1 MQQSNRSIKNSK
13 PSNLRAVCQLLT
25 DLMVEQ
31 LASDMASAQ
40 EQLDEASAAV
50 DAIVSEVQSLEK
62 EHSKQKVA
70 LQYGT

>member
-1 MQQSNRSIKNSK
+1 
-13 PSNLRAVCQLLT
+13 
-25 DLMVEQ
+25 MVEQ
-31 LASDMASAQ
+31 LSSDMASAQ

-50 DAIVSEVQSLEK
+50 DAIVSEIQSLEK